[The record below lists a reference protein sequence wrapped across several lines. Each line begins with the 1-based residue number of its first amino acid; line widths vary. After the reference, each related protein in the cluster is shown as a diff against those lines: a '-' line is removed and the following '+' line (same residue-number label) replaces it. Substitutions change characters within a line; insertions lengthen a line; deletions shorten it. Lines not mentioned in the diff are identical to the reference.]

1 VQQHLT
7 GSAGWADAAV
17 IVPWEMWLA
26 YGDERMLEA
35 QYPSMQA
42 WLGFVEERARTGRH
56 ATRSTARPEAAP
68 HERYLWDTGFHWGEW
83 CEPDGT
89 PVEVFTLEKDLG
101 DVATAYFHR
110 SADLLSR
117 IAGILGR
124 EDDARRY
131 RELADHVR
139 AAWQAEFVDAA
150 GRLHPDTQANHVRAL
165 AFGLVSDDRRA
176 ATAAHLVELV
186 RAAGTHLSTGF
197 LATPFLLPVLADHG
211 YLDVAYELL
220 FQDTPPSWLAM
231 IDAGATTIWENWDAS
246 ASLNHY
252 SKGAVVT
259 FLHRY
264 VAGLRPD
271 PDATCLERFTVAPRP
286 GGGITAAEA
295 THDAPLG
302 RARSSWTLTDGR
314 FELDV
319 EVPPGAT
326 AAVVLPDGTET
337 AAGPGRSSYACA
349 VEAVS

>member
-1 VQQHLT
+1 
-7 GSAGWADAAV
+7 
-17 IVPWEMWLA
+17 MWLA
-26 YGDERMLEA
+26 YGDARVLES

-42 WLGFVEERARTGRH
+42 WLGFIDERARCGRH
-56 ATRSTARPEAAP
+56 ATRVEARPEAAA

-89 PVEVFTLEKDLG
+89 PMEVFTLQQDVG

-110 SADLLSR
+110 SADLLSG
-117 IAGILGR
+117 IAAVLGR
-124 EDDARRY
+124 DDDAHRY
-131 RELADHVR
+131 RKLADNVR
-139 AAWQAEFVDAA
+139 TAWQAEFIDAD

-165 AFGLVSDDRRA
+165 AFGLVPDHLRA
-176 ATAAHLVELV
+176 ATTAHLVELI
-186 RAAGTHLSTGF
+186 RERDTHLSTGF

-264 VAGLRPD
+264 VAGLQPD
-271 PDATCLERFTVAPRP
+271 PEAPCLGRFTVPPRP
-286 GGGITAAEA
+286 GGGIPSAEA
-295 THDAPLG
+295 VYDSPRG
-302 RARSSWTLTDGR
+302 RARSAWTIDDGR
-314 FELDV
+314 MELDV
-319 EVPPGAT
+319 EVPPGANAT
-326 AAVVLPDGTET
+326 VVLPDGTET
-337 AAGPGRSSYACA
+337 TAGPGR
-349 VEAVS
+349 